1 MFTAL
6 DTGMGV
12 KYYVD
17 LFRKNSER
25 GTESPLRNALV
36 LMEDRRVEGHYIFMG
51 WETTEMISFVPVV
64 IKSGQLSSAEHRLIV
79 SLVLCA

>member
-17 LFRKNSER
+17 PFRKNSER

-51 WETTEMISFVPVV
+51 WETTETSANVQNHPATLGV
-64 IKSGQLSSAEHRLIV
+64 IGAFGTPRK
-79 SLVLCA
+79 